1 MLRVSLDGPPFMRWA
16 VHKDAS
22 GFQSQEE
29 GIAESKQPARVFGR
43 FLMMRDIEA
52 SCRAV
57 RWLLPY
63 ARLPILGVSR
73 VICLP
78 CLNMAPRMAFR
89 DQVQRVGGLDPAS
102 QLLAPLANQLPSS
115 VVRLWRL
122 PEVYRFSAR

>member
-1 MLRVSLDGPPFMRWA
+1 MRWA
-16 VHKDAS
+16 VHKDAF

-29 GIAESKQPARVFGR
+29 GIAESKQPAPCVWQIPDDGGSARA
-43 FLMMRDIEA
+43 RDIEA

-63 ARLPILGVSR
+63 ARLPTLGVSR
-73 VICLP
+73 VIGLP
-78 CLNMAPRMAFR
+78 RLNMAPRMAFR

-115 VVRLWRL
+115 VVRLWRS